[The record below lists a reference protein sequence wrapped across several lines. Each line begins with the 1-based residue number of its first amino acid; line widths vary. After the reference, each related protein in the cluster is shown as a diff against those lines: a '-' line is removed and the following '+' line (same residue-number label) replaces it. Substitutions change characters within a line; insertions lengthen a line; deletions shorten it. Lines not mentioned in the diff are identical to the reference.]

1 MKKNRV
7 GNHNGPYG
15 KYAFHYA
22 GLKADKYGLFEY
34 EEDMGTPIKTT
45 ERIRRYLN
53 KRNLGKINIILR

>member
-22 GLKADKYGLFEY
+22 GLKADKYGLYEY
-34 EEDMGTPIKTT
+34 VEDMGTPIKTP

-53 KRNLGKINIILR
+53 KRNLGKINNILR